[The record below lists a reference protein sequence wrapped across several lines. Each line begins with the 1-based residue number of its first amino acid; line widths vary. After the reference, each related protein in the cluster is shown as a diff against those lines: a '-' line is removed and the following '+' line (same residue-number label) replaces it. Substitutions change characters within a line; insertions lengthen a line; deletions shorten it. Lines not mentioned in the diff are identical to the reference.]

1 MAATVRQHVRSC
13 VLSIGGLLPLRR
25 QRFDVRFL
33 YGHSIEPTQR
43 APFKRTLDL
52 LRRNYEF
59 ISNEDASKLL
69 GVDRP
74 AAGRYVALSFDDGFK
89 DNYDIIAPMLDE
101 AGARACFFLVTN
113 FIGCD
118 DAYRARIVRER
129 FRCSQDRVPMSWQMV
144 RDLAAAGFEI
154 GAHTTDHFDLSA
166 LPVAEAERQILAS
179 KQAIE
184 DQCHRPCRLFA
195 WPYGTLS
202 HFPSVLMSTAAHG
215 FTATFSAV
223 RSASRTTLNGG
234 AINRDH
240 FEPGWPLSHVRYF
253 MRLRKTDASP
263 GRQWT
268 TG

>member
-1 MAATVRQHVRSC
+1 
-13 VLSIGGLLPLRR
+13 VLSIGGLLPLRHP
-25 QRFDVRFL
+25 RFDVRFL
-33 YGHSIEPTQR
+33 YGHSIEPSQR
-43 APFKRTLDL
+43 AAFRRTLDL

-59 ISNEDASKLL
+59 VSNEAAANLL
-69 GVDRP
+69 SDDRP
-74 AAGRYVALSFDDGFK
+74 SAGRYVALSFDDGFK

-118 DAYRARIVRER
+118 DAYRTTIVRER
-129 FRCSQDRVPMSWQMV
+129 FRCSQDRAPMSWHMV

-184 DQCHRPCRLFA
+184 DQCGRPCRLFA

-215 FTATFSAV
+215 FRATFSAV
-223 RSASRTTLNGG
+223 RSASRTTLNGR

-253 MRLRKTDASP
+253 MRSPKSDAAPARRPHTS
-263 GRQWT
+263 
-268 TG
+268 